1 MKQNLKQMLHE
12 LHKIS
17 DLKELA
23 LKNSPK
29 KLVLAAAGDEH
40 SIDAVIEA
48 YKMGVI
54 EPVLV
59 GRKEEILKLTEDCK
73 EINKFKIYDISED
86 KAIVRKA
93 VELLVN
99 GKADI
104 LMKGN
109 VTTAT
114 LLKGV
119 LNKEYGIRHK
129 SFLSHFA
136 LFEIPNYHK
145 LLAITDVALNILP
158 PLEHKVHIVEN
169 AVNFIRKIGIKQ
181 PKVAALSAIEMVNE
195 KMPSTLD
202 AALLSIMQ
210 RRGQIKN
217 CLIDGPLAFDNA
229 ISLESK
235 KQKKLG
241 GDVAGNADILL
252 VPNVESGN
260 ILYKSLVAFADA
272 KVAGIVL
279 GAEFP
284 IVLTSR
290 ADSEETKLNSILL
303 AAASVNN
310 S

>member
-1 MKQNLKQMLHE
+1 MLYE
-12 LHKIS
+12 LNKIS
-17 DLKELA
+17 DLKALA
-23 LKNSPK
+23 LRNKPK

-40 SIDAVIEA
+40 SIDAVLKA

-59 GRKEEILKLTEDCK
+59 GRKDEIYKMASDCK
-73 EINKFKIYDISED
+73 DLEKIQIYDIRDDVE
-86 KAIVRKA
+86 IVKKA
-93 VELLVN
+93 VELVVS
-99 GKADI
+99 GEVDI
-104 LMKGN
+104 LMKGK
-109 VTTAT
+109 VTTAQ

-119 LNKEYGIRHK
+119 LNKDYGIKHK

-158 PLEHKVHIVEN
+158 NLEHKVHIVNN
-169 AVNFIRKIGIKQ
+169 AVSFIRKIGVEQ

-195 KMPSTLD
+195 KMPSTMD

-217 CLIDGPLAFDNA
+217 CLVDGPLAFDNA

-235 KQKKLG
+235 KQKNLG

-279 GAEFP
+279 GADFP

-310 S
+310 Q

>member
-1 MKQNLKQMLHE
+1 MLQQ
-12 LHKIS
+12 LNKIS
-17 DLKELA
+17 DLKDLA
-23 LKNSPK
+23 LKNKPK

-54 EPVLV
+54 IPILV
-59 GRKEEILKLTEDCK
+59 GRKDEIKRLMADCK
-73 EINKFKIYDISED
+73 DIDKFEIYDLSND
-86 KAIVRKA
+86 KEIVKKA
-93 VELLVN
+93 VSLVVN
-99 GKADI
+99 GNADI

-119 LNKEYGIRHK
+119 LNKEYGMHKK

-158 PLEHKVHIVEN
+158 SLEHKVHIVEN
-169 AVNFIRKIGIKQ
+169 AVNFIRKIGIEE
-181 PKVAALSAIEMVNE
+181 PKIAALSAIEMVNE
-195 KMPSTLD
+195 KMPSTMD

-210 RRGQIKN
+210 RRGQIKH
-217 CLIDGPLAFDNA
+217 CIIDGPLAFDNA

-241 GDVAGNADILL
+241 GEVAGNADILL

-303 AAASVNN
+303 AAASVNKA
-310 S
+310 

>member
-1 MKQNLKQMLHE
+1 MKIENDLKMLHE
-12 LHKIS
+12 LNKIS

-23 LKNSPK
+23 LRNKPK
-29 KLVLAAAGDEH
+29 RLVLAAAGDEH

-59 GRKEEILKLTEDCK
+59 GRKEEIYRLADNCK
-73 EINKFKIYDISED
+73 ALDQLEIYDIAND
-86 KAIVRKA
+86 KEIVKKS
-93 VELLVN
+93 VQLLVA
-99 GKADI
+99 GEADI
-104 LMKGN
+104 MMKGN

-119 LNKEYGIRHK
+119 LNKEYGMQHK
-129 SFLSHFA
+129 SFMSHFA
-136 LFEIPNYHK
+136 IFELEKYHK

-158 PLEHKVHIVEN
+158 SLDHKVHIVEN
-169 AVNFIRKIGIKQ
+169 AVSFIRKIGIDQ

-241 GDVAGNADILL
+241 GEVAGNADILL

-260 ILYKSLVAFADA
+260 ILYKSMVAFAGA

-279 GAEFP
+279 GADFP

-303 AAASVNN
+303 AAASVNK
-310 S
+310 

>member
-1 MKQNLKQMLHE
+1 MA
-12 LHKIS
+12 S
-17 DLKELA
+17 
-23 LKNSPK
+23 
-29 KLVLAAAGDEH
+29 
-40 SIDAVIEA
+40 
-48 YKMGVI
+48 
-54 EPVLV
+54 
-59 GRKEEILKLTEDCK
+59 DCK
-73 EINKFKIYDISED
+73 DLDKIEIYDLQDDQEII
-86 KAIVRKA
+86 KKA
-93 VELLVN
+93 VELVIN
-99 GKADI
+99 KEVDI
-104 LMKGN
+104 LMKGK
-109 VTTAT
+109 VTTAQ

-119 LNKEYGIRHK
+119 LNKEYGMKHK

-158 PLEHKVHIVEN
+158 NLEHKVHILNN
-169 AVNFIRKIGIKQ
+169 AVSFIRKIGVDK
-181 PKVAALSAIEMVNE
+181 PKIAALSAIEMVNE
-195 KMPSTLD
+195 KMPSTMD

-217 CLIDGPLAFDNA
+217 CLVDGPLAFDNA
-229 ISLESK
+229 VSLESK
-235 KQKKLG
+235 KQKNLG
-241 GDVAGNADILL
+241 GEVAGNADILL

-279 GAEFP
+279 GADFP

-310 S
+310 K

>member
-1 MKQNLKQMLHE
+1 MLHE
-12 LHKIS
+12 LKKIS

-23 LKNSPK
+23 LKNKPK

-40 SIDAVIEA
+40 SIDAVIHA

-54 EPVLV
+54 EPILV
-59 GRKEEILKLTEDCK
+59 GRKDEILSLTKNCK
-73 EINKFKIYDISED
+73 TINKFQIYDLSDD
-86 KAIVRKA
+86 KEIVKKA
-93 VELLVN
+93 VSLLVQ
-99 GKADI
+99 GEADI

-119 LNKEYGIRHK
+119 LNKEYGLKKR

-136 LFEIPNYHK
+136 LFEIPHYHK
-145 LLAITDVALNILP
+145 LLGITDVALNILP
-158 PLEHKVHIVEN
+158 HLEHKVHIVQN
-169 AVNFIRKIGIKQ
+169 AVRFIRKIGIEN
-181 PKVAALSAIEMVNE
+181 PKIAALSAIEMVNE
-195 KMPSTLD
+195 QMPSTLD

-241 GDVAGNADILL
+241 GEVAGNADILL

-279 GAEFP
+279 GANFP

-310 S
+310 N

>member
-1 MKQNLKQMLHE
+1 MLHE
-12 LHKIS
+12 LYKIT
-17 DLKELA
+17 DLKNLA
-23 LKNSPK
+23 LQNEPK

-40 SIDAVIEA
+40 SIDAVLKA

-54 EPVLV
+54 EPILV
-59 GRKEEILKLTEDCK
+59 GRKEDIYNMASDCK
-73 EINKFKIYDISED
+73 DLDQIQIYDLDDDREI
-86 KAIVRKA
+86 IRKA
-93 VELLVN
+93 VELVVN
-99 GKADI
+99 NQADI
-104 LMKGN
+104 LMKGK
-109 VTTAT
+109 VTTAQ

-119 LNKEYGIRHK
+119 LNKDYGMKHK

-158 PLEHKVHIVEN
+158 NLEHKVHILNN
-169 AVNFIRKIGIKQ
+169 AVSFIRKIGVEQ

-195 KMPSTLD
+195 KMPSTMD
-202 AALLSIMQ
+202 AALLAIMQ

-217 CLIDGPLAFDNA
+217 CIVDGPLAFDNA

-235 KQKKLG
+235 RQKNLG
-241 GDVAGNADILL
+241 GEVAGNADILL

-279 GAEFP
+279 GADFP

-303 AAASVNN
+303 AAASVNKK
-310 S
+310 

>member
-1 MKQNLKQMLHE
+1 MNILLMLSLKPIRWGLF
-12 LHKIS
+12 
-17 DLKELA
+17 
-23 LKNSPK
+23 SPF
-29 KLVLAAAGDEH
+29 
-40 SIDAVIEA
+40 
-48 YKMGVI
+48 
-54 EPVLV
+54 LV
-59 GRKEEILKLTEDCK
+59 GRKDEIHKLLSDCK
-73 EINKFKIYDISED
+73 DVDKFQIYNLSDD
-86 KAIVRKA
+86 KQIVQKA
-93 VELLVN
+93 VTLIVN
-99 GKADI
+99 NEADI

-119 LNKEYGIRHK
+119 LNKEYGMKHK

-136 LFEIPNYHK
+136 LFEIPHYHK
-145 LLAITDVALNILP
+145 LLGITDVALNILP
-158 PLEHKVHIVEN
+158 SLEHKVHIVEN
-169 AVNFIRKIGIKQ
+169 AVRFIRKIGIEQ
-181 PKVAALSAIEMVNE
+181 PKIAALSAIEMVNE
-195 KMPSTLD
+195 KMPSTID

-210 RRGQIKN
+210 RRGQIKH

-272 KVAGIVL
+272 KVAGIVI
-279 GAEFP
+279 GSNFP

-303 AAASVNN
+303 AAASVNKG
-310 S
+310 

>member
-1 MKQNLKQMLHE
+1 MLHE
-12 LHKIS
+12 LNKIS
-17 DLKELA
+17 ELKELA
-23 LKNSPK
+23 LKNAPK

-40 SIDAVIEA
+40 SIDAVIDA

-54 EPVLV
+54 EPILV
-59 GRKEEILKLTEDCK
+59 GRKSEIYRLTKDCK
-73 EINKFKIYDISED
+73 QIDKFQIYDVDDD
-86 KAIVRKA
+86 KAIVKKSI
-93 VELLVN
+93 ELLVN
-99 GKADI
+99 NEADI

-136 LFEIPNYHK
+136 LFEIPHYHK

-158 PLEHKVHIVEN
+158 TLEHKVHIVNN
-169 AVNFIRKIGIKQ
+169 AVAFIRKIGITK
-181 PKVAALSAIEMVNE
+181 PKIAALSAIEMVNE

-202 AALLSIMQ
+202 AALLAIMQ

-229 ISLESK
+229 ISFESK

-241 GDVAGNADILL
+241 GEVAGNADILL

-279 GAEFP
+279 GTKFP

-303 AAASVNN
+303 AAASVNKA
-310 S
+310 

>member
-1 MKQNLKQMLHE
+1 MLHE
-12 LHKIS
+12 LNKIS

-23 LKNSPK
+23 LKNKPK

-40 SIDAVIEA
+40 SIDAVIDA

-54 EPVLV
+54 EPILV
-59 GRKEEILKLTEDCK
+59 GRKDEILNLTKDCK
-73 EINKFKIYDISED
+73 AINKFQIYDINDD
-86 KAIVRKA
+86 KQIVEKA
-93 VELLVN
+93 VSLLVN
-99 GKADI
+99 GEADI

-119 LNKEYGIRHK
+119 LNKEYGLKKR

-136 LFEIPNYHK
+136 LFEIPHYHK

-158 PLEHKVHIVEN
+158 TLEHKVHIVEN
-169 AVNFIRKIGIKQ
+169 AVRFIRKIGIEN
-181 PKVAALSAIEMVNE
+181 PKIAALSAIEMVNE
-195 KMPSTLD
+195 QMPSTLD

-229 ISLESK
+229 ISIESK

-241 GDVAGNADILL
+241 GEVAGNADILL

-279 GAEFP
+279 GANFP

-310 S
+310 N

>member
-1 MKQNLKQMLHE
+1 MLHE
-12 LHKIS
+12 LNKIS
-17 DLKELA
+17 DLKALA
-23 LKNSPK
+23 LKNRPK
-29 KLVLAAAGDEH
+29 RLVLAAAGDEH
-40 SIDAVIEA
+40 SIDAVIAA

-54 EPVLV
+54 EPILV
-59 GRKEEILKLTEDCK
+59 GRKEEIYKLTQDCK
-73 EINKFKIYDISED
+73 QIDQFKIYDISND
-86 KAIVRKA
+86 KEIVKKA

-99 GKADI
+99 NEADI

-119 LNKEYGIRHK
+119 LNKDYGIRNK

-158 PLEHKVHIVEN
+158 SLEHKVHIVEN
-169 AVNFIRKIGIKQ
+169 AVRFIRKIGIQK
-181 PKVAALSAIEMVNE
+181 PKIAALSAIEMVNE

-229 ISLESK
+229 ISIESK

-241 GDVAGNADILL
+241 GEVAGNADILL

-310 S
+310 Q

>member
-1 MKQNLKQMLHE
+1 MLHE
-12 LHKIS
+12 LNKIS

-23 LKNSPK
+23 LKNKPK
-29 KLVLAAAGDEH
+29 RLVLAAAGDEH
-40 SIDAVIEA
+40 SIDAVMDA

-59 GRKEEILKLTEDCK
+59 GRKEEIYRLASDCK
-73 EINKFKIYDISED
+73 ELDQLEIYDISND
-86 KAIVRKA
+86 KEIVKKA
-93 VELLVN
+93 VQLLVA
-99 GKADI
+99 GEADI
-104 LMKGN
+104 MMKGN

-119 LNKEYGIRHK
+119 LNKEYGMQHK
-129 SFLSHFA
+129 SFMSHFA
-136 LFEIPNYHK
+136 IFELKNYHK

-158 PLEHKVHIVEN
+158 TLDHKVHIVEN
-169 AVNFIRKIGIKQ
+169 AVNFIRKIGIEQ

-202 AALLSIMQ
+202 AALLAIMQ

-229 ISLESK
+229 ISSESK
-235 KQKKLG
+235 IQKKLG
-241 GDVAGNADILL
+241 GEVAGNADILL

-260 ILYKSLVAFADA
+260 ILYKSLVAFAGA

-279 GAEFP
+279 GADFP

-303 AAASVNN
+303 AAASVNKL
-310 S
+310 

>member
-1 MKQNLKQMLHE
+1 MLYE
-12 LHKIS
+12 LNKIS
-17 DLKELA
+17 DLEALA
-23 LKNSPK
+23 LKNKPK

-40 SIDAVIEA
+40 SIDAVLKA

-54 EPVLV
+54 EPILV
-59 GRKEEILKLTEDCK
+59 GRKEDIYAMASDCK
-73 EINKFKIYDISED
+73 DLDKIEIYDLHED
-86 KAIVRKA
+86 QEIVKKA
-93 VELLVN
+93 VELVVN
-99 GKADI
+99 NQADI
-104 LMKGN
+104 LMKGK
-109 VTTAT
+109 VTTAQ

-119 LNKEYGIRHK
+119 LNKEYGIKRK

-158 PLEHKVHIVEN
+158 NLEHKVHILNN
-169 AVNFIRKIGIKQ
+169 AVGFIRKIGVEE

-217 CLIDGPLAFDNA
+217 CQVDGPLAFDNA

-235 KQKKLG
+235 KQKNLG
-241 GDVAGNADILL
+241 GEVAGNADILL

-279 GAEFP
+279 GADFP

>member
-1 MKQNLKQMLHE
+1 MLHE
-12 LHKIS
+12 LNKIS
-17 DLKELA
+17 DLKKLA
-23 LKNSPK
+23 LISAPK

-40 SIDAVIEA
+40 SIDAVIDA
-48 YKMGVI
+48 YKMGVVDPI
-54 EPVLV
+54 LV
-59 GRKEEILKLTEDCK
+59 GNKEEIYKLAHHCK
-73 EINKFKIYDISED
+73 MIDQFTIYDLKNEKDIIKKS
-86 KAIVRKA
+86 I
-93 VELLVN
+93 ELIVN
-99 GKADI
+99 GDADI

-119 LNKEYGIRHK
+119 LNKDYGVKHK

-136 LFEIPNYHK
+136 LFELPRYHK

-158 PLEHKVHIVEN
+158 TLEHKVHIVNN
-169 AVNFIRKIGIKQ
+169 AVKFIRKIGVDE
-181 PKVAALSAIEMVNE
+181 PRVAALSAIEMVNE

-217 CLIDGPLAFDNA
+217 CLVDGPLAFDNA
-229 ISLESK
+229 ISKESK

-241 GDVAGNADILL
+241 GDVAANADILL

-272 KVAGIVL
+272 KVAGIVI
-279 GAEFP
+279 GADFP

-290 ADSEETKLNSILL
+290 ADSEDTKLNSILL
-303 AAASVNN
+303 AAASVNKG
-310 S
+310 

>member
-1 MKQNLKQMLHE
+1 MLYE
-12 LHKIS
+12 LNKIS
-17 DLKELA
+17 DLKKLA
-23 LKNSPK
+23 LKNKPK

-40 SIDAVIEA
+40 SIDAVLKA

-54 EPVLV
+54 EPILV
-59 GRKEEILKLTEDCK
+59 GRKQDIYKMASGCK
-73 EINKFKIYDISED
+73 DLDKIKIYDIQDD
-86 KAIVRKA
+86 KEIVKKA
-93 VELLVN
+93 VELVVS
-99 GKADI
+99 KQVDI
-104 LMKGN
+104 LMKGK
-109 VTTAT
+109 VTTAQ

-119 LNKEYGIRHK
+119 LNKEYGMKHK

-158 PLEHKVHIVEN
+158 NLEHKVHILNN
-169 AVNFIRKIGIKQ
+169 AVQFIRKIGVEQ

-195 KMPSTLD
+195 KMPSTMD

-217 CLIDGPLAFDNA
+217 CLVDGPLAFDNA

-235 KQKKLG
+235 KQKNLG

-279 GAEFP
+279 GADFP

-310 S
+310 N

>member
-1 MKQNLKQMLHE
+1 MLQE
-12 LHKIS
+12 LNKIS
-17 DLKELA
+17 DLKSLV
-23 LKNSPK
+23 LKNEPK

-40 SIDAVIEA
+40 SIDAVIAA

-54 EPVLV
+54 TPILV
-59 GRKEEILKLTEDCK
+59 GRKEEIYKLTDDCNDV
-73 EINKFKIYDISED
+73 NKFVIYDISDD
-86 KAIVRKA
+86 KDIVKKA
-93 VELLVN
+93 VSLVVN
-99 GKADI
+99 NEADI

-119 LNKEYGIRHK
+119 LNKEYGMKHK

-136 LFEIPNYHK
+136 LFEIPHYHK
-145 LLAITDVALNILP
+145 LLGITDVALNILP

-169 AVNFIRKIGIKQ
+169 SVAFIRKIGIKQ
-181 PKVAALSAIEMVNE
+181 PKIAALSAIEMVNE

-202 AALLSIMQ
+202 AALLAIMQ

-272 KVAGIVL
+272 KVAGTVL
-279 GAEFP
+279 GADFP

-310 S
+310 KFS

>member
-1 MKQNLKQMLHE
+1 MLHE
-12 LHKIS
+12 LNKIS
-17 DLKELA
+17 DLKKLA
-23 LKNSPK
+23 LISAPK

-40 SIDAVIEA
+40 SIDAVIDA
-48 YKMGVI
+48 YKMGVVDPI
-54 EPVLV
+54 LV
-59 GRKEEILKLTEDCK
+59 GNKEEIYKLAHHCK
-73 EINKFKIYDISED
+73 MIDQFTIYDLKNEKDIIKKS
-86 KAIVRKA
+86 I
-93 VELLVN
+93 ELIVN
-99 GKADI
+99 GDADI

-119 LNKEYGIRHK
+119 LNKDYGVKHK

-136 LFEIPNYHK
+136 LFELPHYHK

-158 PLEHKVHIVEN
+158 TLEHKVHIVNN
-169 AVNFIRKIGIKQ
+169 AVKFIRKIGVDE
-181 PKVAALSAIEMVNE
+181 PRVAALSAIEMVNE

-217 CLIDGPLAFDNA
+217 CLVDGPLAFDNA
-229 ISLESK
+229 ISKESK

-241 GDVAGNADILL
+241 GDVAANADILL

-272 KVAGIVL
+272 KVAGIVI
-279 GAEFP
+279 GADFP

-290 ADSEETKLNSILL
+290 ADSEDTKLNSILL
-303 AAASVNN
+303 AAASVNKR
-310 S
+310 

>member
-1 MKQNLKQMLHE
+1 MLNE

-17 DLKELA
+17 DLKKL
-23 LKNSPK
+23 LIKTKPK

-40 SIDAVIEA
+40 SIDAVIDA

-54 EPVLV
+54 EPILI
-59 GRKEEILKLTEDCK
+59 GRKEQILKLTENCHQI
-73 EINKFKIYDISED
+73 EKFKIYDIDDD
-86 KAIVRKA
+86 KKIIKKS
-93 VELLVN
+93 VELVIQN
-99 GKADI
+99 KADI

-109 VTTAT
+109 VTTAA

-119 LNKEYGIRHK
+119 LNKDYGIQYK
-129 SFLSHFA
+129 SFLSHFS

-145 LLAITDVALNILP
+145 LLSITDVALNILP
-158 PLEHKVHIVEN
+158 TLEHKVHIINN
-169 AVNFIRKIGIKQ
+169 AVSFIRKIGIEI
-181 PKVAALSAIEMVNE
+181 PKIAALSAIEMVNE
-195 KMPSTLD
+195 KMPSTMD
-202 AALLSIMQ
+202 AALLAIMQ

-235 KQKKLG
+235 KQKKLK

-252 VPNVESGN
+252 VPNVEAGN
-260 ILYKSLVAFADA
+260 ILYKSLVAFANA

-279 GAEFP
+279 GANFP

-290 ADSEETKLNSILL
+290 ADSEDTKLNSILL
-303 AAASVNN
+303 AAASV
-310 S
+310 SSK

>member
-1 MKQNLKQMLHE
+1 MLNE
-12 LHKIS
+12 LNKIT
-17 DLKELA
+17 DLKKLA
-23 LKNSPK
+23 LKNKPK

-40 SIDAVIEA
+40 SLDAVLAA

-54 EPVLV
+54 EPILV
-59 GRKEEILKLTEDCK
+59 GRKEEIEKMADDCK
-73 EINKFKIYDISED
+73 HLSNFEIFDLSDDRQIIQ
-86 KAIVRKA
+86 KA
-93 VELLVN
+93 VELVVN

-104 LMKGN
+104 LMKGK
-109 VTTAT
+109 VTTAQ

-119 LNKEYGIRHK
+119 LNKEYGIQYR

-145 LLAITDVALNILP
+145 LLSITDVALNILP
-158 PLEHKVHIVEN
+158 NLEHKVHILNN
-169 AVNFIRKIGIKQ
+169 AVNFIRKIGVHK

-217 CLIDGPLAFDNA
+217 CLVDGPLAFDNA

-235 KQKKLG
+235 KQKNLG
-241 GDVAGNADILL
+241 GEVAGDADILL

-260 ILYKSLVAFADA
+260 ILYKSLVAFAGA

-279 GAEFP
+279 GAHFP

-303 AAASVNN
+303 AAASVNYK
-310 S
+310 

>member
-1 MKQNLKQMLHE
+1 MLHE
-12 LHKIS
+12 LNKIS

-23 LKNSPK
+23 LKNKPK
-29 KLVLAAAGDEH
+29 RLVLAAAGDEH
-40 SIDAVIEA
+40 SIDAVMDA

-59 GRKEEILKLTEDCK
+59 GRKEEIYRLASDCNKLDQLE
-73 EINKFKIYDISED
+73 IYDISND
-86 KAIVRKA
+86 KEIVKKA
-93 VELLVN
+93 VQLLVA
-99 GKADI
+99 GEADI
-104 LMKGN
+104 MMKGN

-119 LNKEYGIRHK
+119 LNKEYGMQHK
-129 SFLSHFA
+129 SFMSHFA
-136 LFEIPNYHK
+136 IFELKNYHK

-158 PLEHKVHIVEN
+158 TLDHKVHIVEN
-169 AVNFIRKIGIKQ
+169 AVNFIRKIGIEQ

-241 GDVAGNADILL
+241 GEVAGNADILL

-260 ILYKSLVAFADA
+260 ILYKSLVAFAGA

-279 GAEFP
+279 GADFP

-303 AAASVNN
+303 AAASVNKL
-310 S
+310 

>member
-1 MKQNLKQMLHE
+1 MLQKLNKNSYLKN
-12 LHKIS
+12 
-17 DLKELA
+17 LA
-23 LKNSPK
+23 LKNKPK

-40 SIDAVIEA
+40 SIDAVIKA

-54 EPVLV
+54 QPILV
-59 GRKEEILKLTEDCK
+59 GRKDEIRKLLSDCK
-73 EINKFKIYDISED
+73 DIDKFQIYNLPED
-86 KAIVRKA
+86 KQIVQKA
-93 VELLVN
+93 VTLIVN
-99 GKADI
+99 NEADI

-119 LNKEYGIRHK
+119 LNREYGMKHK

-136 LFEIPNYHK
+136 LFEIPHYHK
-145 LLAITDVALNILP
+145 LLGITDVALNILP
-158 PLEHKVHIVEN
+158 SLEHKVHIVEN
-169 AVNFIRKIGIKQ
+169 AVRFIRKIGIEQ
-181 PKVAALSAIEMVNE
+181 PKIAALSAIEMVNE
-195 KMPSTLD
+195 KMPSTID

-210 RRGQIKN
+210 RRGQIKH

-272 KVAGIVL
+272 KVAGIVV
-279 GAEFP
+279 GANFP

-303 AAASVNN
+303 AAASVNKE
-310 S
+310 

>member
-1 MKQNLKQMLHE
+1 MLHE
-12 LHKIS
+12 LNKIS

-23 LKNSPK
+23 LRNKPK
-29 KLVLAAAGDEH
+29 RLVLAAAGDEH

-59 GRKEEILKLTEDCK
+59 GRKEEIYRLAHNCK
-73 EINKFKIYDISED
+73 ALDQLEIYDIAND
-86 KAIVRKA
+86 KEIVKKS
-93 VELLVN
+93 VQLLVA
-99 GKADI
+99 GEADI
-104 LMKGN
+104 MMKGN

-119 LNKEYGIRHK
+119 LNKEYGMQHK
-129 SFLSHFA
+129 SFMSHFA
-136 LFEIPNYHK
+136 IFELEKYHK

-158 PLEHKVHIVEN
+158 TLDHKVHIVEN
-169 AVNFIRKIGIKQ
+169 AVRFIRKIGIEQ

-241 GDVAGNADILL
+241 GEVAGNADILL

-260 ILYKSLVAFADA
+260 ILYKSMVAFAGA

-279 GAEFP
+279 GADFP

-303 AAASVNN
+303 AAASVNK
-310 S
+310 

>member
-1 MKQNLKQMLHE
+1 MLNE
-12 LHKIS
+12 LNKIT
-17 DLKELA
+17 DLKKLA
-23 LKNSPK
+23 LKNKPK
-29 KLVLAAAGDEH
+29 RLVLAAAGDEH
-40 SIDAVIEA
+40 SLDAVLAA

-54 EPVLV
+54 EPILV
-59 GRKEEILKLTEDCK
+59 GRKEEIEKMAEDCK
-73 EINKFKIYDISED
+73 QFSNFDVYDLAD
-86 KAIVRKA
+86 DQQIVKKA
-93 VELLVN
+93 VELVVN
-99 GKADI
+99 GQADI
-104 LMKGN
+104 LMKGK
-109 VTTAT
+109 VTTAQ

-119 LNKEYGIRHK
+119 LNKEFGIQYR

-145 LLAITDVALNILP
+145 LLSITDVALNILP
-158 PLEHKVHIVEN
+158 NLEHKVHIVNN
-169 AVNFIRKIGIKQ
+169 AVNFIRKIGVEK

-217 CLIDGPLAFDNA
+217 CWVDGPLAFDNA

-235 KQKKLG
+235 KQKNLG
-241 GDVAGNADILL
+241 GEVAGDADILL

-279 GAEFP
+279 GAHFP

-310 S
+310 K

>member
-1 MKQNLKQMLHE
+1 MLHE
-12 LHKIS
+12 LNKIS

-23 LKNSPK
+23 LKNKPK
-29 KLVLAAAGDEH
+29 RLVLAAAGDEH
-40 SIDAVIEA
+40 SIDAVMDA

-59 GRKEEILKLTEDCK
+59 GRKEEIYRLASDCK
-73 EINKFKIYDISED
+73 ELDKLEIYDISND
-86 KAIVRKA
+86 KEIVKKA
-93 VELLVN
+93 VQLLVA
-99 GKADI
+99 GEADI
-104 LMKGN
+104 MMKGN

-119 LNKEYGIRHK
+119 LNKEYGMQHK
-129 SFLSHFA
+129 SFMSHFA
-136 LFEIPNYHK
+136 IFELKNYHK

-158 PLEHKVHIVEN
+158 TLDHKVHIVEN
-169 AVNFIRKIGIKQ
+169 AVNFIRKIGIEQ

-241 GDVAGNADILL
+241 GEVAGNADILL

-260 ILYKSLVAFADA
+260 ILYKSLVAFAGA

-279 GAEFP
+279 GADFP

-310 S
+310 L

>member
-1 MKQNLKQMLHE
+1 MLHE
-12 LHKIS
+12 LNKIS
-17 DLKELA
+17 DLESLV
-23 LKNSPK
+23 LKNEPK
-29 KLVLAAAGDEH
+29 KLVLAAANDEH

-48 YKMGVI
+48 YKMGVVI
-54 EPVLV
+54 PILV
-59 GRKEEILKLTEDCK
+59 GRRDEIYKLANECNDVNNFEIYDLSDDK
-73 EINKFKIYDISED
+73 EIVKKS
-86 KAIVRKA
+86 VSL
-93 VELLVN
+93 VVN
-99 GKADI
+99 GDADI

-119 LNKEYGIRHK
+119 LNKEYGIKQK

-145 LLAITDVALNILP
+145 LLGITDVALNILP

-169 AVNFIRKIGIKQ
+169 SVKFIRKIGINK
-181 PKVAALSAIEMVNE
+181 PKIAALSAIEMVNE

-210 RRGQIKN
+210 RRGQIKH

-241 GDVAGNADILL
+241 GEVAGNADILL

-279 GAEFP
+279 GADFP

-303 AAASVNN
+303 AAASVKNQ

>member
-1 MKQNLKQMLHE
+1 MLHE
-12 LHKIS
+12 LKKIS
-17 DLKELA
+17 DLKALA
-23 LKNSPK
+23 LQNKPK

-40 SIDAVIEA
+40 SIDAVIDA

-54 EPVLV
+54 EPILV
-59 GRKEEILKLTEDCK
+59 GRKEEIMTLTKDCK
-73 EINKFKIYDISED
+73 AIESFTIYDISND
-86 KAIVRKA
+86 KEIVKKA
-93 VELLVN
+93 VTLIME
-99 GKADI
+99 GKGDI

-109 VTTAT
+109 VPTAT

-119 LNKEYGIRHK
+119 LNKNYGIQK
-129 SFLSHFA
+129 KGFLSHFA
-136 LFEIPNYHK
+136 LFEIPHYHK
-145 LLAITDVALNILP
+145 LLSITDVALNILP
-158 PLEHKVHIVEN
+158 TLEHKVHIVDN
-169 AVNFIRKIGIKQ
+169 AVRFIRKIGIKK
-181 PKVAALSAIEMVNE
+181 PKIAALSAIEMVNE

-202 AALLSIMQ
+202 AALLAIMQ

-241 GDVAGNADILL
+241 GEVAGNADILL

-279 GAEFP
+279 GADFP

>member
-1 MKQNLKQMLHE
+1 MLHE
-12 LHKIS
+12 LNKIT
-17 DLKELA
+17 DLQELA
-23 LKNSPK
+23 LKNAPK

-59 GRKEEILKLTEDCK
+59 GRKDEIYKLTRDCK
-73 EINKFKIYDISED
+73 QIDRFAIYDIKDD
-86 KAIVRKA
+86 KAIVQKS
-93 VELLVN
+93 VELVVN
-99 GKADI
+99 GDVDI
-104 LMKGN
+104 LMKGK

-119 LNKEYGIRHK
+119 LNKEYGIKHK

-136 LFEIPNYHK
+136 LFEIPHYHK
-145 LLAITDVALNILP
+145 LLSITDVALNILP
-158 PLEHKVHIVEN
+158 NLEHKVHIVNN
-169 AVNFIRKIGIKQ
+169 AVNFIRKIGIEM
-181 PKVAALSAIEMVNE
+181 PKIAALSAIEMVNE
-195 KMPSTLD
+195 KMPSTMD
-202 AALLSIMQ
+202 AALLAIMQ

-217 CLIDGPLAFDNA
+217 CIIDGPLAFDNA

-235 KQKKLG
+235 KQKNLG

-260 ILYKSLVAFADA
+260 ILYKSLVAFAEA

-279 GAEFP
+279 GADFP
-284 IVLTSR
+284 VVLTSR

-310 S
+310 Q

>member
-1 MKQNLKQMLHE
+1 MLNE
-12 LHKIS
+12 LNKIT
-17 DLKELA
+17 DLKKLA
-23 LKNSPK
+23 LKNKPK
-29 KLVLAAAGDEH
+29 RLVLAAAGDEH
-40 SIDAVIEA
+40 SLDAVLAA

-54 EPVLV
+54 EPILV
-59 GRKEEILKLTEDCK
+59 GQKKEIEKMAEDCK
-73 EINKFKIYDISED
+73 QFSNFDVYDLAD
-86 KAIVRKA
+86 DRQIVKKA
-93 VELLVN
+93 VELVVS
-99 GKADI
+99 GQADI
-104 LMKGN
+104 LMKGK
-109 VTTAT
+109 VTTAQ

-119 LNKEYGIRHK
+119 LNKEFGIQYR

-145 LLAITDVALNILP
+145 LLSITDVALNILP
-158 PLEHKVHIVEN
+158 NLEHKVHIVNN
-169 AVNFIRKIGIKQ
+169 AVNFIRKIGVEK

-217 CLIDGPLAFDNA
+217 CWVDGPLAFDNA

-235 KQKKLG
+235 KQKNLG
-241 GDVAGNADILL
+241 GEVAGDADILL

-279 GAEFP
+279 GAHFP

-310 S
+310 K